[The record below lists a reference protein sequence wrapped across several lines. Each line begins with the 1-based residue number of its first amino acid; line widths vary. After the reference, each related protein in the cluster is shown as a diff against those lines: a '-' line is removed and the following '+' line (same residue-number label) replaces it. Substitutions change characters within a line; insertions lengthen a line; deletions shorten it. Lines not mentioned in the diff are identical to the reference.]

1 MARNPEVQA
10 LVSALV
16 GTWKGQGVGGY
27 PTIDPF
33 EYRETIV
40 IEARPD
46 HPALHYEQRSWKLSE
61 FGEVASH
68 WETGLIR
75 ISSDGTAT
83 LNNAQGGRSETMA
96 GTWNIEGAG
105 WLIDLSSTGFAG
117 DDRVISSTR
126 RFEVG
131 ANTLSYDHEM
141 ATTATSAMSIHLR
154 SNLARES
161 DTG

>member
-1 MARNPEVQA
+1 MARHPEVEA

-16 GTWKGQGVGGY
+16 GTWRGQGVGGY

-33 EYRETIV
+33 EYRETMV

-46 HPALHYEQRSWKLSE
+46 HPALHYEQRTWKLSE

-75 ISSDGTAT
+75 ISSNGTAT

-96 GTWNIEGAG
+96 GSWTIESVG
-105 WLIDLSSTGFAG
+105 WRIDLSSTGFAG

-131 ANTLSYDHEM
+131 AETLSYAHEM
-141 ATTATSAMSIHLR
+141 ATTSISATTTHLR
-154 SNLARES
+154 SDLARQS